1 MIDNVKL
8 TIRIFSI
15 AVCVLLYVAAWVWFI
30 ITARDDSDN
39 WNWTKYYRTFFLWIM
54 LHVVCLIGV
63 ILWVWC

>member
-39 WNWTKYYRTFFLWIM
+39 WGFTCPCGISFLDY
-54 LHVVCLIGV
+54 VTCS
-63 ILWVWC
+63 ILN

>member
-30 ITARDDSDN
+30 ITDYDDSSN
-39 WNWTKYYRTFFLWIM
+39 WDSLGHVVFLFWIM
-54 LHVVCLIGV
+54 LHVICLIRL
-63 ILWVWC
+63 IIWAWC